1 MKISAAVMVILL
13 GGAALS
19 GAQSQNPS
27 GAFATVPVPGQVQP
41 PAIVAPQPAQPQPP
55 GVARPTGQAQPG
67 QQQQQEQLR
76 IVADPATNS
85 LIVYGTAQEFQN
97 IKNILKDLDAIPRQV
112 LLDVMVAEVTLSDN
126 QTLGVDYEV
135 ARRFPNSIF
144 GQKFGSA
151 GAIRTLG
158 DLFPTNNTFGGGVS
172 GIFGGKDIRAFIN
185 ALQSDSRFRV
195 LSTPSILATDN
206 KPARIQVG
214 TEEPIAT
221 GTISQAVGGVANS
234 TSIQYR
240 NTGRIV
246 TIIPQVNS
254 QGLVN
259 LQVLA
264 EVSQRREKNVE
275 VGQDTFPA
283 FDSRVAETT
292 AVVQD
297 GDTLVIG
304 GIITDSKNQTRSGVP
319 YLMDIPVIGRLFR
332 TTTDTNERTELIMMI
347 SPRVIRGRN
356 EARNVSEEFKNSL
369 SHLRNELEREAR
381 ERAKSQPKRPAVE
394 PPPMPNPDSLPPI
407 PQSAPSNVVPG
418 RGASMAPSPAYASA
432 FTNYGPVAGELN
444 IDSLRQRLETQSL
457 RVGDNPSYGQPG
469 RDQTPEP
476 ASAGET
482 SAQPLY
488 ALSIAPV
495 PVEPIRRVA
504 SQPETQPTL
513 PKQNRI
519 WAVQVAALA
528 EIKLAQA
535 AVEQLRKAGY
545 DAYVMSTQDE
555 RKTWY
560 RVRVGRFGSHKD
572 AIEEHRALIE
582 NKQFQ
587 QAYIALNQ

>member
-1 MKISAAVMVILL
+1 MKICTAVMAILI
-13 GGAALS
+13 GGATLAE
-19 GAQSQNPS
+19 AQSQNPA

-41 PAIVAPQPAQPQPP
+41 PAIVAPQPAQPQAP
-55 GVARPTGQAQPG
+55 GVARPTGQAQPA
-67 QQQQQEQLR
+67 QQQEQLR

-112 LLDVMVAEVTLSDN
+112 LLDVMVAEVTLSDR
-126 QTLGVDYEV
+126 QTLGVDYEI
-135 ARRFPNSIF
+135 AKNFPSSIF

-158 DLFPTNNTFGGGVS
+158 ELFPTNNTFGGGVS

-221 GTISQAVGGVANS
+221 GTISQAVGGIANS

-259 LQVLA
+259 LQILA
-264 EVSQRREKNVE
+264 EVSQKREKNVE

-283 FDSRVAETT
+283 FDSRIAETT

-304 GIITDSKNQTRSGVP
+304 GIITDGKNQTRSGVP
-319 YLMDIPVIGRLFR
+319 YLMDIPVIGRFFR

-347 SPRVIRGRN
+347 SPRVIRGRD

-394 PPPMPNPDSLPPI
+394 PPPMPDPDSLPPI
-407 PQSAPSNVVPG
+407 PQSAPSNVLPE
-418 RGASMAPSPAYASA
+418 RGASVAPSPAHVNA
-432 FTNYGPVAGELN
+432 FTNYGPAAGEINL
-444 IDSLRQRLETQSL
+444 DLLRQRLETQNLSA
-457 RVGDNPSYGQPG
+457 GDNRSYGQLG
-469 RDQTPEP
+469 RDQIPGS
-476 ASAGET
+476 ASGGET
-482 SAQPLY
+482 PAQPLY
-488 ALSIAPV
+488 VLSIAPV

-504 SQPETQPTL
+504 SQPKTQPTL

-528 EIKLAQA
+528 ENKLAESVA
-535 AVEQLRKAGY
+535 DQLRKTGY
-545 DAYVMSTQDE
+545 EAYVVTFQGE
-555 RKTWY
+555 GKIWH
-560 RVRVGRFGSHKD
+560 RVRIGRFENHRD
-572 AIEEHRALIE
+572 AIELQKALVA

-587 QAYIALNQ
+587 RAYVALN

>member
-1 MKISAAVMVILL
+1 
-13 GGAALS
+13 
-19 GAQSQNPS
+19 
-27 GAFATVPVPGQVQP
+27 
-41 PAIVAPQPAQPQPP
+41 
-55 GVARPTGQAQPG
+55 
-67 QQQQQEQLR
+67 
-76 IVADPATNS
+76 

-158 DLFPTNNTFGGGVS
+158 ELFPTNNTFGGGVS

-221 GTISQAVGGVANS
+221 GTISQAVGGIANS

-259 LQVLA
+259 LQILA

-283 FDSRVAETT
+283 FDSRIAETT

-304 GIITDSKNQTRSGVP
+304 GIITDGKNQTRSGVP
-319 YLMDIPVIGRLFR
+319 YLMDIPVIGRFFR

-347 SPRVIRGRN
+347 SPRVIRGRD

-394 PPPMPNPDSLPPI
+394 PPPMPDPDSLPPV
-407 PQSAPSNVVPG
+407 PQSAPSNVAPG
-418 RGASMAPSPAYASA
+418 RGASMAPLPAYVNA

-444 IDSLRQRLETQSL
+444 MDLLGQRLETQSL
-457 RVGDNPSYGQPG
+457 RAGDNPSSGQPS

-476 ASAGET
+476 ASVGET
-482 SAQPLY
+482 PAQPLY
-488 ALSIAPV
+488 VLSIAPV
-495 PVEPIRRVA
+495 PVEPIRRDA
-504 SQPETQPTL
+504 SQPKPQPTL

-528 EIKLAQA
+528 ENNLAESVA
-535 AVEQLRKAGY
+535 DRLRKTGY
-545 DAYVMSTQDE
+545 EAYVMTFQSE
-555 RKTWY
+555 GKIWH
-560 RVRVGRFGSHKD
+560 RVRIGRFESQRD
-572 AIEEHRALIE
+572 AIELQRALVA

-587 QAYIALNQ
+587 RAYVALN

>member
-1 MKISAAVMVILL
+1 MKICTAVMAIFFA
-13 GGAALS
+13 GAALAE
-19 GAQSQNPS
+19 AQSQNRA

-41 PAIVAPQPAQPQPP
+41 PAIVAPPAAQPQPP
-55 GVARPTGQAQPG
+55 GAARPTGQAQTAQP
-67 QQQQQEQLR
+67 QQEQLR

-126 QTLGVDYEV
+126 QNLGVDYEV
-135 ARRFPNSIF
+135 ARRFPSSIF

-158 DLFPTNNTFGGGVS
+158 ELFPTNNTFGGGVS

-259 LQVLA
+259 LQILA

-283 FDSRVAETT
+283 FDSRQAETT

-304 GIITDSKNQTRSGVP
+304 GIITDAKNQTRSGVP
-319 YLMDIPVIGRLFR
+319 YLMDIPVIGRFFR
-332 TTTDTNERTELIMMI
+332 TTTDTSERTELIMMI
-347 SPRVIRGRN
+347 SPRVIRGRD
-356 EARNVSEEFKNSL
+356 EARNVSEEFKNNL
-369 SHLRNELEREAR
+369 WHLRNELEREAR
-381 ERAKSQPKRPAVE
+381 ERAKGQPKRPAVE
-394 PPPMPNPDSLPPI
+394 PTPMPNPDLVPPS
-407 PQSAPSNVVPG
+407 PQPSPSNVVPE
-418 RGASMAPSPAYASA
+418 RGASLAPAPAYVNA
-432 FTNYGPVAGELN
+432 FTNYGPVAGEINGDLV
-444 IDSLRQRLETQSL
+444 RQRLEAQNLTDGVN
-457 RVGDNPSYGQPG
+457 RNYGQLG
-469 RDQTPEP
+469 RDQAP
-476 ASAGET
+476 ET
-482 SAQPLY
+482 SSEGQTPAQPLY

-495 PVEPIRRVA
+495 PVQRSQISASPAKQQPIRPKA
-504 SQPETQPTL
+504 S
-513 PKQNRI
+513 RI
-519 WAVQVAALA
+519 WAVQVAASVENSLA
-528 EIKLAQA
+528 ESVAD
-535 AVEQLRKAGY
+535 QLRKTGY
-545 DAYVMSTQDE
+545 EAYIIKFQGEGKIWHRVRIGRFENQREAIELQRALVANRQFQRAYV
-555 RKTWY
+555 
-560 RVRVGRFGSHKD
+560 
-572 AIEEHRALIE
+572 
-582 NKQFQ
+582 
-587 QAYIALNQ
+587 ALN

>member
-1 MKISAAVMVILL
+1 MKTCTAAMVIFIS
-13 GGAALS
+13 GAAWAE
-19 GAQSQNPS
+19 AQSQNPG

-41 PAIVAPQPAQPQPP
+41 PAIVAPPAQPQPP
-55 GVARPTGQAQPG
+55 GAARPTGQAQ
-67 QQQQQEQLR
+67 QTQQQEQLR

-158 DLFPTNNTFGGGVS
+158 ELFPTNNTFGGGVS

-319 YLMDIPVIGRLFR
+319 YLMDIPVIGRFFR

-347 SPRVIRGRN
+347 SPRVIRGRD
-356 EARNVSEEFKNSL
+356 EARAVSEEFKNNL
-369 SHLRNELEREAR
+369 WHLRNELEREAR
-381 ERAKSQPKRPAVE
+381 ERAKAQPKRPAVE
-394 PPPMPNPDSLPPI
+394 PPPMPNPDLVPPS
-407 PQSAPSNVVPG
+407 PQPPPSNVVPE
-418 RGASMAPSPAYASA
+418 RGASLAPPPAYLNP
-432 FTNYGPVAGELN
+432 TNVGAAAEINTDL
-444 IDSLRQRLETQSL
+444 LRQRLETQNL
-457 RVGDNPSYGQPG
+457 KAGDDRGYGQPG
-469 RDQTPEP
+469 RDQAP
-476 ASAGET
+476 ASPSAGET
-482 SAQPLY
+482 VAQPLY

-495 PVEPIRRVA
+495 PAGPIRRVA
-504 SQPETQPTL
+504 GQSKPQATQSKL
-513 PKQNRI
+513 QRI
-519 WAVQVAALA
+519 WAVQVAASEENKLA
-528 EIKLAQA
+528 ESVAN
-535 AVEQLRKAGY
+535 QLRKTGY
-545 DAYVMSTQDE
+545 EAYILTFQVGG
-555 RKTWY
+555 KIWH
-560 RVRVGRFGSHKD
+560 RVRIGRFENHRD
-572 AIEEHRALIE
+572 ATELQKALVA

-587 QAYIALNQ
+587 GAYVALN

>member
-1 MKISAAVMVILL
+1 MKICTAVMVIWF
-13 GGAALS
+13 GGAALAE
-19 GAQSQNPS
+19 AQSQNPS

-55 GVARPTGQAQPG
+55 GVARPTGQAQPA
-67 QQQQQEQLR
+67 QQQEQLR

-126 QTLGVDYEV
+126 QNLGVDYEV

-158 DLFPTNNTFGGGVS
+158 ELFPTNNAFGGGVS

-259 LQVLA
+259 LQILA

-304 GIITDSKNQTRSGVP
+304 GIITDAKNQTRSGVP
-319 YLMDIPVIGRLFR
+319 YLMDIPVIGRFFR

-347 SPRVIRGRN
+347 SPRVIRGRD

-381 ERAKSQPKRPAVE
+381 ERAKSQPKRSAVE
-394 PPPMPNPDSLPPI
+394 PPPMPNPDLVPPLPPQ
-407 PQSAPSNVVPG
+407 PAPSAVVPD
-418 RGASMAPSPAYASA
+418 RGASLAPSPAYVNA
-432 FTNYGPVAGELN
+432 FTNYGPVAGEINL
-444 IDSLRQRLETQSL
+444 DLLRQRLETQSL
-457 RVGDNPSYGQPG
+457 RAEDNRSYGQLG
-469 RDQTPEP
+469 RDQNPEP
-476 ASAGET
+476 ASEGQ
-482 SAQPLY
+482 SPAQPLY
-488 ALSIAPV
+488 ALSFAPV
-495 PVEPIRRVA
+495 PVGPIRRVA
-504 SQPETQPTL
+504 NQPKPQPTQ

-528 EIKLAQA
+528 ENKLAESVA
-535 AVEQLRKAGY
+535 DQLRKTGY
-545 DAYVMSTQDE
+545 EAYVMTFQGE
-555 RKTWY
+555 GKIWH
-560 RVRVGRFGSHKD
+560 RVRIGRFENHRD
-572 AIEEHRALIE
+572 ASELQKALAA
-582 NKQFQ
+582 NRQFQ
-587 QAYIALNQ
+587 RAYVALN